1 MDSISA
7 GLFPISFNAHI
18 IFTIISVIFFL
29 FQYKRQHH
37 LYQLLSAIAIPLP
50 LILYLNS
57 SSIVF
62 KAIGFIELVMVIVI
76 GVMLFSSGKKESK
89 TKSNVVNVASVSVDN
104 CNPKEES
111 NHDET

>member
-1 MDSISA
+1 
-7 GLFPISFNAHI
+7 
-18 IFTIISVIFFL
+18 
-29 FQYKRQHH
+29 
-37 LYQLLSAIAIPLP
+37 
-50 LILYLNS
+50 
-57 SSIVF
+57 
-62 KAIGFIELVMVIVI
+62 MVIVI